1 LQGDE
6 LVIAKIIVGGETTEE
21 INTFKYLGYEISYK
35 ELQTC
40 GAETLKVLLSYA
52 SKGY

>member
-21 INTFKYLGYEISYK
+21 INTFKYLGYEISYRNNGDVEEK
-35 ELQTC
+35 
-40 GAETLKVLLSYA
+40 LKRFCSLVVL
-52 SKGY
+52 